1 MPTFTMERGM
11 LNHTPTITI
20 SHPGLGSSGS
30 WSVTIDGKELVGGD
44 TDLTAAQRALW
55 YVPTCGGT
63 VSVDGVGTI
72 EVPHQAAGRIASIT
86 LADLAMVPG
95 GETVTLRIR
104 ADRDPLEM

>member
-1 MPTFTMERGM
+1 M

-72 EVPHQAAGRIASIT
+72 EVPHQAAGESHPSRSQIWRWFQA
-86 LADLAMVPG
+86 AKP
-95 GETVTLRIR
+95 
-104 ADRDPLEM
+104 